1 MKEILELIIKN
12 LVDDESK
19 VSIEEKTN
27 DKSVVYEVKVAKE
40 DMGKV
45 IGKQGKMAKSIR
57 SLIKA
62 IAIKEHKRVNIEE
75 SRYISSSLVILN
87 KTGGNIVKVFN
98 SIEKTLFDKK
108 KLKEELKNLTVSSNL
123 VVKVLM
129 FIPFVFV
136 AIIYL
141 LNPNYFDPLFSS
153 ALGFFVIGVII
164 IMIAIYIWVLQKIL
178 KVKV

>member
-12 LVDDESK
+12 LVDNQEE

-62 IAIKEHKRVNIEE
+62 IAIKEHKRVNIE
-75 SRYISSSLVILN
+75 
-87 KTGGNIVKVFN
+87 
-98 SIEKTLFDKK
+98 
-108 KLKEELKNLTVSSNL
+108 
-123 VVKVLM
+123 
-129 FIPFVFV
+129 FI
-136 AIIYL
+136 
-141 LNPNYFDPLFSS
+141 
-153 ALGFFVIGVII
+153 G
-164 IMIAIYIWVLQKIL
+164 
-178 KVKV
+178 